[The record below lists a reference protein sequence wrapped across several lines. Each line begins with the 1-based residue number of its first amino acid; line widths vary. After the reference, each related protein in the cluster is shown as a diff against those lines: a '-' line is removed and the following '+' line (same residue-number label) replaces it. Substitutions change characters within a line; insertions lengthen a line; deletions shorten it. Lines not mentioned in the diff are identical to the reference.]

1 MEEFGGIADQQIEIA
16 VAAVEHYSYCPRQC
30 ALMYIEQTWDENIYT
45 VRGGMAHER
54 VEAGEKTVVDGVVI
68 YRSLPLHCRRL
79 GLRGVADVVEVHGE
93 TPYPV
98 EYKSGRR
105 GPLQAWGGTHA
116 DLQLCAQAFCL
127 EEMLDLAVPRGAIY
141 YAASRSR
148 HEVEIGPAL
157 RQRTEEL
164 IGAVRQLIRGQALP
178 EPANDGRCPNCS
190 LVEACMP
197 DVVGQRARLRFLE
210 DTLFTPLDASTGRD
224 DVD

>member
-1 MEEFGGIADQQIEIA
+1 VEEPGEYEIEVA

-54 VEAGEKTVVDGVVI
+54 VEAGEETLVDGVRA
-68 YRSLPLHCRRL
+68 YRSLPLHSRRL
-79 GLRGVADVVEVHGE
+79 GLRGVSDVVEMHDE

-105 GPLQAWGGTHA
+105 GPRQPWGGTHA
-116 DLQLCAQAFCL
+116 DLQLCAQALCL
-127 EEMLDLAVPRGAIY
+127 EEMLGRPVPKGAIY
-141 YAASRSR
+141 YAASRTR
-148 HEVEIGPAL
+148 HEVEIDEPL
-157 RQRTEEL
+157 RRRTEEL
-164 IGAVRQLIRGQALP
+164 VAAVRQLIIEQALP

-197 DVVGQRARLRFLE
+197 DVVGEPARLRSLQ
-210 DTLFTPLDASTGRD
+210 DVLFTPIDASADYAD
-224 DVD
+224 DAD